1 MSLPVMSSLLPPH
14 ARDLG
19 ISFGGSCLRSRI
31 YSTQCFFGCIATHA
45 RGLGRSLRF
54 THAQTNS
61 VTSTAKGLGL
71 KRANRWPLSDWSI
84 FEVTWTNWRRF
95 QCKWVTWPQK
105 TIALLS
111 FSRSHWLG
119 PSWAMYTTVVHR
131 RISVLASGTKGTERI
146 KYLLSRRQTFYRLIC
161 CLKLKAINTCKKFSR
176 I

>member
-71 KRANRWPLSDWSI
+71 KQANRWLLSDWSI
-84 FEVTWTNWRRF
+84 FEVR
-95 QCKWVTWPQK
+95 
-105 TIALLS
+105 
-111 FSRSHWLG
+111 
-119 PSWAMYTTVVHR
+119 
-131 RISVLASGTKGTERI
+131 
-146 KYLLSRRQTFYRLIC
+146 
-161 CLKLKAINTCKKFSR
+161 
-176 I
+176 